1 MPWEPIR
8 PRADRPLIV
17 AHRGSSGTVPE
28 NTFPAYERAVTEGA
42 EIIEIDVHLTAD
54 RELVVIHDD
63 TLPRTTDA
71 ATALPEGSH
80 WVRDRTLAEIRSL
93 TAGRWEGEELR
104 VPTFTEVL
112 DLVRRLDVGLLVE
125 TKTEHGLTGLEDALA
140 AEVKRLPDWAEWV
153 AGRLMVCSFDYG
165 SLLRAGHALPG
176 VHLALILG
184 QLVAD
189 GGTIVDVW
197 PTTHSVASPGRTLVE
212 LRDRLAADGV
222 GYLGMAV
229 LGVNGQAVDDF
240 TAETVELF
248 RAGGV
253 EVNFVTDDPAE
264 MQRLTDRGVSSIL
277 TNHPARLA
285 SLLGVTPRPTPEP
298 RS

>member
-8 PRADRPLIV
+8 PRPDRPLIV

-28 NTFPAYERAVTEGA
+28 NTFPAYERAVSEGA

-71 ATALPEGSH
+71 GTKLPEGSQ
-80 WVRDRTLAEIRSL
+80 WVLDRTLAEIRSL
-93 TAGRWEGEELR
+93 SAGQWEGHELQ

-125 TKTEHGLTGLEDALA
+125 TKTEHGHPGLEA
-140 AEVKRLPDWAEWV
+140 AIASEVRRLPDWEEWV
-153 AGRLMVCSFDYG
+153 AGRLMLCSFDYG
-165 SLLRAGHALPG
+165 SMLRGRAAIPG
-176 VHLALILG
+176 VHLAFILG
-184 QLVAD
+184 HLVAED
-189 GGTIVDVW
+189 GTIVDVW
-197 PTTHSVASPGRTLVE
+197 PTTHSVASPGRTLTE

-248 RAGGV
+248 REGGV

-264 MQRLTDRGVSSIL
+264 MQRLADRGVSSIL

-285 SLLGVTPRPTPEP
+285 SLLGVLPRP
-298 RS
+298 SG